1 VAYAQDKPAPNTNA
15 IKSDIRQAVINKK
28 ANACPM
34 TVRLAWHSSGTFNK
48 SNGTGGSDGATM
60 RFAPESTDPA
70 NAGLHIVSD
79 LLKHVKAQ
87 NPDVSTAD
95 IWCQASAA
103 AVEFSGG
110 PKVHVG
116 FGRSDDTDGARCPHN
131 GLLPDASQGADHL
144 REVFYR
150 MGMNDQ
156 EIVALSGAHTMGR
169 SHLSRSGFD
178 GPWTSNPLK
187 FDNEYFMN
195 LLHKKWTLRQ
205 WSGNRQYE
213 DESGELMMLPTD
225 IALIED
231 PEFLKHVKRYSESEA
246 VFFEEFSA
254 AFSKLLA
261 LGTST
266 GNGQSGTD
274 SSEYSQAG
282 IANLVSRQQ
291 QQLKREHATKEFLEH
306 SMHGSLEAV
315 QRHSVLADVHAR
327 ESSSGRTALHKAA
340 FWGHDLVIELLV
352 NECKLNVNDLD
363 YNGDTALHDAC
374 RFGHEGV
381 IQMLLDAGTDLA
393 IRNALGQTPACVAKA
408 YTQDAAL
415 AMLTKATKGSV
426 RGGKSGSGKDGSEVD
441 EAGES
446 KHCRRL
452 SRMVDN
458 LLDQA
463 EQRQDE

>member
-1 VAYAQDKPAPNTNA
+1 L
-15 IKSDIRQAVINKK
+15 KSDIRQAVINKK

-110 PKVHVG
+110 PRVEVG
-116 FGRSDDTDGARCPHN
+116 FGRTDDADGSTCPHN
-131 GLLPDASQGADHL
+131 GMLPDASQGAAHL
-144 REVFYR
+144 RDVFYR

-187 FDNEYFMN
+187 FDNEYFTN
-195 LLHKKWTLRQ
+195 LVNKKWTIRR
-205 WSGNRQYE
+205 WNGNRQYE

-231 PEFLKHVKRYSESEA
+231 PEFLKHVKRYAASEEL
-246 VFFEEFSA
+246 FFAEFSA

-261 LGTST
+261 LGTNTMGGQT
-266 GNGQSGTD
+266 GND
-274 SSEYSQAG
+274 SSEYTQTG
-282 IANLVSRQQ
+282 IANLVKAQQ
-291 QQLKREHATKEFLEH
+291 QKLDRDHATRDFLEH

-315 QRHSVLADVHAR
+315 TRHSALADVHAT
-327 ESSSGRTALHKAA
+327 EATSGRTALHKAA
-340 FWGHDLVIELLV
+340 FWGHDQVIDLLL
-352 NECKLNVNDLD
+352 NKCKLRPNAVD

-381 IQMLLDAGTDLA
+381 IQMLIDAGTDLS
-393 IRNALGQTPACVAKA
+393 IKNSSGQTPVCVAKA
-408 YTQDAAL
+408 YTQDGAL
-415 AMLTKATKGSV
+415 ALLAKAGKKPTSS
-426 RGGKSGSGKDGSEVD
+426 RGAKSGNAGSSGSTASDDKN
-441 EAGES
+441 
-446 KHCRRL
+446 CRRL
-452 SRMVDN
+452 TRMVDN

-463 EQRQDE
+463 EQRASEDE